1 MTTVPVGTGVANF
14 RVPRSWDNN
23 APKFTTDNAEDLR
36 DFVDQVGEILS
47 LARITN
53 DQEKKELLTS
63 YLPSRKKTM
72 WRDLDSYA
80 QGTYEDFLRE
90 IYQSYPELKQEIE
103 GTLKELE
110 RLCAKYKGIPMH
122 DEGKLKRFGMEF
134 ASLIKKLSMEP
145 AIILNKEACQRYL
158 DTLDLSF
165 ANTLR
170 SSISARNM
178 LKEEFKKAR
187 GASTAATVPVAGGSA
202 AAGSRTVVDH
212 RKEDPI
218 LLKDLVDMAE
228 QLAATGIA
236 GTSWEENEPSPA
248 KRPSSVFS
256 MVKIDKS
263 DERIEELSGE
273 FASFKDTFAI
283 HMKESQE
290 NQAELLKA
298 LQNQMKGTP
307 PHMDQGRSENSNVEL
322 RGVNSNS
329 FDRFR
334 RNDRDN
340 KSRDNDRCFY
350 CDQGDHFSRE
360 CPAKI
365 AHITKGWVRVEEGI
379 AKLSDGGFIPR
390 GRGSAAMRVEEYWQ
404 KKTRSQ
410 NLYSSVDS
418 FYHGEEDDESLR
430 NEVRTL
436 RVRLNQ
442 VEGAQATQVAQPTY
456 AARTQPAYMAHA
468 ATPERDV
475 ETEMAQPNSS
485 FNDFAKAMYSFMNS
499 DKLRDQFVTTRGGKD
514 SGQPAQGF

>member
-14 RVPRSWDNN
+14 KVPRSWDNN
-23 APKFTTDNAEDLR
+23 APKFTTDDAEDLR
-36 DFVDQVGEILS
+36 DFVDQVGEIQS
-47 LARITN
+47 LARITD
-53 DQEKKELLTS
+53 DQQKKELLTS
-63 YLPSRKKTM
+63 YLPSKKKTM

-80 QGTYEDFLRE
+80 KGTYEDFLKE
-90 IYQSYPELKQEIE
+90 IYQSYPELKQEVE

-110 RLCAKYKGIPMH
+110 KLCAKYKGIPLH

-134 ASLIKKLSMEP
+134 TSLIKKLSMEP

-187 GASTAATVPVAGGSA
+187 GTSSTATVSVVGGSTTI
-202 AAGSRTVVDH
+202 GSKAVVDH

-218 LLKDLVDMAE
+218 LLKDLVEMAE
-228 QLAATGIA
+228 QLAATGIE
-236 GTSWEENEPSPA
+236 GTSWGESEPSPT

-263 DERIEELSGE
+263 DERFEELSGE
-273 FASFKDTFAI
+273 LASFKDTFAI
-283 HMKESQE
+283 RMKETQE
-290 NQAELLKA
+290 TQAEMLKV
-298 LQNQMKGTP
+298 LQNQSKGPP
-307 PHMDQGRSENSNVEL
+307 PHMDNSRSENSNPEF

-329 FDRFR
+329 NDRFR

-340 KSRDNDRCFY
+340 RGRDNDRCFY
-350 CDQGDHFSRE
+350 CDQGDHFSKE
-360 CPAKI
+360 CPAKM

-379 AKLSDGGFIPR
+379 AKLSDGSFIPR
-390 GRGSAAMRVEEYWQ
+390 GRGSPAMRVEEYWQ
-404 KKTRSQ
+404 KKTRGQ
-410 NLYSSVDS
+410 NMYSSIDN
-418 FYHGEEDDESLR
+418 FYHGEENEDSLR
-430 NEVRTL
+430 DEIRTL

-442 VEGAQATQVAQPTY
+442 VEGVQAAQVVQPTY
-456 AARTQPAYMAHA
+456 TARIQPAYMAQS
-468 ATPERDV
+468 ATSARDV
-475 ETEMAQPNSS
+475 ESEMVQPTSS
-485 FNDFAKAMYSFMNS
+485 FNDFAKAMYSLMNGEQF
-499 DKLRDQFVTTRGGKD
+499 RDQFVTTRGGKD